1 MSTPFPRP
9 EPEPVPQPPAPAPFP
24 PKPVREP
31 DPEGLPDEVPLPNPD
46 ENDSPPQHAGGYHPS
61 RMPGPGRDPNGPAG
75 SPDGGC

>member
-46 ENDSPPQHAGGYHPS
+46 ENDSPPQHAGERSSVAHAGA
-61 RMPGPGRDPNGPAG
+61 GPR
-75 SPDGGC
+75 SYRSCW